1 MLEEARYSKR
11 IGYSVGVP
19 CLPANKPKRSQELE
33 ERLSSFIVIIIWGFR
48 PTYLLFFLLPLHPG
62 ARLRLLLFCF
72 RAHRAWAQRGALNV
86 RMCIGAQI
94 KWCSRSESRRGEE
107 GERERERAAAAGSTQ
122 RLRYTA
128 KLSTYN
134 LLFIRRQEGKRVFS
148 PFLHFFTFAFA
159 LSLSLSLPP
168 SLSRSSYHLLYS
180 SSHYCYSSSPTK
192 MLLCQLSTM
201 WFHPFVHIL
210 HWRRRRKNSEYLF
223 KFERKGLQRQNTH

>member
-159 LSLSLSLPP
+159 LSLSPSF
-168 SLSRSSYHLLYS
+168 SLSFFLSFALFVIPLLLFIFPHKNVTVPIVDNVISSVC
-180 SSHYCYSSSPTK
+180 SHFTLK
-192 MLLCQLSTM
+192 
-201 WFHPFVHIL
+201 
-210 HWRRRRKNSEYLF
+210 KKKKKSEYLF

>member
-48 PTYLLFFLLPLHPG
+48 STYLPFFLLPLHPG

-159 LSLSLSLPP
+159 LSLSPSF
-168 SLSRSSYHLLYS
+168 SLSFFLSFALFVIPLLLFIFPHKNVTVPIVDNVISSVC
-180 SSHYCYSSSPTK
+180 SHFTLK
-192 MLLCQLSTM
+192 KKKKKIRI
-201 WFHPFVHIL
+201 FI
-210 HWRRRRKNSEYLF
+210 
-223 KFERKGLQRQNTH
+223 